1 MFTEDPQATVAF
13 SPSPGALP
21 RSAGEVFY
29 AQTPLWTSLLAAF
42 ALKEQFS
49 PTALL
54 GVAAFTAS
62 LGVAACPDDVPRRG
76 AWQGCRAVWK
86 GTLIF
91 AELRSTQCFS
101 IVVGKQNNGKNLVAI
116 VF

>member
-76 AWQGCRAVWK
+76 GSSHSARGCFRP
-86 GTLIF
+86 
-91 AELRSTQCFS
+91 FS
-101 IVVGKQNNGKNLVAI
+101 CHDGDRVR
-116 VF
+116 F